1 MIDLVIIHSS
11 SSSWLSPLHMVPK
24 QTPGNWR
31 PCGDYRLL
39 NHATVPDRYSIL
51 HIHDFTATLHGNTV
65 FSKIDLVRAY
75 HQIPVA
81 PEDVPKT
88 GITTPFGLFEFV
100 RMPLVYVTL
109 LRHSRGL

>member
-1 MIDLVIIHSS
+1 MMDLGIIRPS

-24 QTPGNWR
+24 QIPGDWR
-31 PCGDYRLL
+31 PCGDYCSL
-39 NHATVPDRYSIL
+39 NYTTVPDRYPIP
-51 HIHDFTATLHGNTV
+51 HIHDFTTTLHGNTV

-88 GITTPFGLFEFV
+88 AITTP
-100 RMPLVYVTL
+100 LVFL
-109 LRHSRGL
+109 NL